1 MEKSYWNIRYLNED
15 TPWTLNTHNNA
26 IVNYFLDKDR
36 NSNILIPGAG
46 LSSEA
51 QALLELGYKN
61 ITICDISEIVISKL
75 KSENDLASKILLLN
89 ADFFELVGQYDYI
102 IEQTFFCAI
111 NPELREQYVTKI
123 YDLLKPRGRLLGVL
137 FNIDFE
143 KAGPPFGGSE
153 KEYKNLFSN
162 RLNIINME
170 ICQDSVSARM
180 GNELFFECSK

>member
-36 NSNILIPGAG
+36 YSNILIPGAG
-46 LSSEA
+46 FSLEA
-51 QALLELGYKN
+51 QALLALGFKN

-75 KSENDLASKILLLN
+75 KSDKELSSEIQFIQG
-89 ADFFELVGQYDYI
+89 DFFELEGQYDYI

-111 NPELREQYVTKI
+111 NPELREQYVTKM
-123 YDLLKPRGRLLGVL
+123 YDLLRPGGRLMGVL
-137 FNIDFE
+137 FNIYFE
-143 KAGPPFGGSE
+143 HAGPPFGGSE

-170 ICQDSVSARM
+170 ICQDSVSPRL